1 MEVWESFRWN
11 KLRGWMDKNLHPDL
25 YRHVFATESILC
37 RNVLAVDK
45 WLDFFWLDLEKLSS
59 TSCSCPESKIEW
71 KKSCSCLKKY
81 EICLFVSVN
90 YQILLIIFL
99 LQKNLIWEGIHLQQE
114 KLPLSVLLS
123 HYCDKKAIGCT
134 GQQNILTSKPLNFFL
149 YKSASAKHGRE
160 TITARKLEVLEK
172 I

>member
-1 MEVWESFRWN
+1 MNGQKFAPRFVSSRFCNGHWVHFVQECISCRQVTRLFLTWPWEIIFYFLFLSWVQD
-11 KLRGWMDKNLHPDL
+11 WMK
-25 YRHVFATESILC
+25 
-37 RNVLAVDK
+37 
-45 WLDFFWLDLEKLSS
+45 
-59 TSCSCPESKIEW
+59 KIMFM
-71 KKSCSCLKKY
+71 SKKY
-81 EICLFVSVN
+81 KICIFVSVN

-123 HYCDKKAIGCT
+123 HYCDKKTIGCT

-149 YKSASAKHGRE
+149 YKSVWGKQGRE

>member
-1 MEVWESFRWN
+1 MNGQKFAPRFVSSRFCNGHWVHFVQECISCRQVTRLFLTWPWEIIFYFLFLSWVQD
-11 KLRGWMDKNLHPDL
+11 WMK
-25 YRHVFATESILC
+25 
-37 RNVLAVDK
+37 
-45 WLDFFWLDLEKLSS
+45 
-59 TSCSCPESKIEW
+59 KIMFM
-71 KKSCSCLKKY
+71 SKKY
-81 EICLFVSVN
+81 KICIFVSVN
-90 YQILLIIFL
+90 YQILLIPFL

>member
-1 MEVWESFRWN
+1 MNGQKFAPRFVSSRFCNGHWVHFVQECISWRPVTRLFLTWPWEIIFYFLFLSWVQD
-11 KLRGWMDKNLHPDL
+11 WMK
-25 YRHVFATESILC
+25 
-37 RNVLAVDK
+37 
-45 WLDFFWLDLEKLSS
+45 
-59 TSCSCPESKIEW
+59 KIMFM
-71 KKSCSCLKKY
+71 SKKY
-81 EICLFVSVN
+81 KICIFVSVN

-149 YKSASAKHGRE
+149 YKSVWGKQGRE
-160 TITARKLEVLEK
+160 TITARKFEVLEK